1 MQVQDVNVTR
11 PTTTT
16 EPSLEEEMAHVDRRP
31 NGEAMA
37 TFVAAGIGTFLLG
50 FFTTL
55 AEMSQPVK
63 DFLTFDK
70 GVGPLS
76 GKTIIPVSL
85 WLVSWVV
92 LFVMWKD
99 KTVDFGKAMIATFVL
114 VGLGILGTFP
124 IFFQLF

>member
-1 MQVQDVNVTR
+1 MQMQDVNVTR
-11 PTTTT
+11 PTTTI
-16 EPSLEEEMAHVDRRP
+16 EPNLEEELAHADRRP

-37 TFVAAGIGTFLLG
+37 TLVAAGIGAFLLG
-50 FFTTL
+50 FFTTM
-55 AEMSQPVK
+55 AEVSQPLK

-76 GKTIIPVSL
+76 GKTIIPVVL

-92 LFVMWKD
+92 LFVLWKD

-114 VGLGILGTFP
+114 VGLGFLGTFP
-124 IFFQLF
+124 IFFQIF